1 MPLQIVQKSIAEMC
15 CDAIVDPTDS
25 SYSGSGGADRAI
37 HAAGG
42 FPLELFCSGL
52 APLKPGKTAVSP
64 GFGLPCKRIIHII
77 GPVWQGGDHNEEE
90 LLRDCYINAIVTAK
104 MLCARSVAFPLISS
118 GRFGFPKDLVL
129 SIAVDTISKYMMA
142 DDPDREFYI
151 CIPDRNAFVVTKED
165 VLNKYL
171 DDRRSELEDMT
182 ELACCSCESLPPR
195 SAASPKAM
203 RATKEELSDWLK
215 KQDDSFAVTLLKL
228 IDKKGMSDVECYKK
242 ANVTRKTFWK
252 INNSASYKPS
262 KQTVLA
268 FAVALE
274 LNMDETEQLLRS
286 AGFSLSHNNTFDLIV
301 EFYITNGIYDIF
313 EINSALYRYDQLC
326 LGC

>member
-1 MPLQIVQKSIAEMC
+1 M
-15 CDAIVDPTDS
+15 
-25 SYSGSGGADRAI
+25 
-37 HAAGG
+37 
-42 FPLELFCSGL
+42 
-52 APLKPGKTAVSP
+52 
-64 GFGLPCKRIIHII
+64 
-77 GPVWQGGDHNEEE
+77 
-90 LLRDCYINAIVTAK
+90 
-104 MLCARSVAFPLISS
+104 
-118 GRFGFPKDLVL
+118 
-129 SIAVDTISKYMMA
+129 
-142 DDPDREFYI
+142 
-151 CIPDRNAFVVTKED
+151 
-165 VLNKYL
+165 
-171 DDRRSELEDMT
+171 
-182 ELACCSCESLPPR
+182 
-195 SAASPKAM
+195 
-203 RATKEELSDWLK
+203 
-215 KQDDSFAVTLLKL
+215 KL

-274 LNMDETEQLLRS
+274 LSMDETEQLLRS

>member
-42 FPLELFCSGL
+42 LPLELFCSGL
-52 APLKPGKTAVSP
+52 APLKPGKMAVSP
-64 GFGLPCKRIIHII
+64 GFGLPCKNIIHII

-171 DDRRSELEDMT
+171 YDRRSAFEDMT
-182 ELACCSCESLPPR
+182 ELACYSCESLPPR
-195 SAASPKAM
+195 SAALPKAV

-274 LNMDETEQLLRS
+274 LSMDETEQLLRS

-313 EINSALYRYDQLC
+313 EINSALYRYDQPC

>member
-42 FPLELFCSGL
+42 VPLELFCSGL

-90 LLRDCYINAIVTAK
+90 LLRDCYINAIRTAK

-129 SIAVDTISKYMMA
+129 RIAVDTISKYMMA

-171 DDRRSELEDMT
+171 DDRRSAFEDMT
-182 ELACCSCESLPPR
+182 ELVRYSCESLPPR

>member
-42 FPLELFCSGL
+42 LPLELFCSGL

-129 SIAVDTISKYMMA
+129 SITVDTISKYMMA

-171 DDRRSELEDMT
+171 DDRRSVFEDMT
-182 ELACCSCESLPPR
+182 ELVRYSCESLPPR
-195 SAASPKAM
+195 SAASPKAV

-274 LNMDETEQLLRS
+274 LSMDETEQLLRS

>member
-42 FPLELFCSGL
+42 LPLELFCSGL

-64 GFGLPCKRIIHII
+64 SFGLPCKNIIHII

-90 LLRDCYINAIVTAK
+90 LLRDCYINAIGTAK

-165 VLNKYL
+165 VLNEYL
-171 DDRRSELEDMT
+171 DDRRSAFEDMT
-182 ELACCSCESLPPR
+182 ELACYSCESLPPR
-195 SAASPKAM
+195 SAALPKAV

-274 LNMDETEQLLRS
+274 LSMDETEQLLRS

-313 EINSALYRYDQLC
+313 EINSALYRYDQPC